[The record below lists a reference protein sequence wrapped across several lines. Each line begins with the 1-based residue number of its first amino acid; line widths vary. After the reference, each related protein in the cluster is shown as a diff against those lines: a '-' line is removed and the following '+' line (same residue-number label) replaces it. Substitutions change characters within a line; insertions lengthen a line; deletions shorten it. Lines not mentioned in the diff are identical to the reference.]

1 MASYTADVIVVGGGI
16 AGITTALELLD
27 HDRNVLMLDRDEEA
41 NFGGLAKESFGG
53 LFFVNSREQQRNG
66 IKDSPTLALRDWH
79 SFAEFGPDDRLPK
92 LWAETYVE
100 RCIPD
105 VYEWLR
111 AGGIRFLPLPAWV
124 ERGEARPGNSVP
136 RFHIVWGTGRE
147 LATRL
152 IAALRAHPNRARF
165 AIKFGHRVER
175 LITQAGRVA
184 GCAGTHEEDGTP
196 FEARAEHVV
205 IASGGINGDIPRVK
219 ANWHRDWG
227 KPPDVILNG
236 SHKYAD
242 GTLHDAAAA
251 LGGRLTHLDNMW
263 NYASGVHHYRPR
275 KPHHG
280 LSLVPAKSALWL
292 NWRGERISPP
302 LVSGFD
308 TRALVTAICAQERQ
322 YSWQLLNRRIALK
335 ELAVS
340 GAEFNPS
347 IRDKS
352 WLRFARDIILG
363 NRWLVDE
370 LTANCGDFVV
380 ARSLPELVAK
390 MNALQGD
397 RSVDLAVLKDA
408 VTRYDA
414 EVARGAA
421 ARDAQLRRIAELR
434 QYRGDRIRISKSQA
448 ILDERA
454 MPLIAIRE
462 FIVSRKS
469 LGGIVTDLQCRV
481 QAGEDR
487 AIPGLY
493 AVGEATGFG
502 GGGMHGLR
510 GLEGTFLGGSILTGR
525 MAGRSIGR
533 DSLAPA
539 GRGMG

>member
-1 MASYTADVIVVGGGI
+1 MADYTAEVLVIGGGI
-16 AGITTALELLD
+16 AGIAVALELLD
-27 HDRNVLMLDRDEEA
+27 HGRDVLLLDRDEESG
-41 NFGGLAKESFGG
+41 FGGLAKESFGG

-66 IKDSPTLALRDWH
+66 IKDTPARALRDWH
-79 SFAEFGPDDRLPK
+79 SFAEFGPDDCLPK

-111 AGGIRFLPLPAWV
+111 AGGLRFLPLPAWV
-124 ERGEARPGNSVP
+124 ERGETRPGNSVP
-136 RFHIVWGTGRE
+136 RFPVVWGTGRE

-152 IAALRAHPNRARF
+152 IAALASHPNRAQF
-165 AIKFGHRVER
+165 AAKFQHRVET
-175 LITQAGRVA
+175 LVTQGGRVA
-184 GCAGTHEEDGTP
+184 GCAGAHEGDGAP
-196 FEARAEHVV
+196 FEARAEHVI
-205 IASGGINGDIPRVK
+205 IASGGINGDIDRVK

-227 KPPDVILNG
+227 KPPEVILNG

-242 GTLHDAAAA
+242 GTLHDAAAKI
-251 LGGRLTHLDNMW
+251 GGRLTHLDNMW

-275 KPHHG
+275 KPLHG

-292 NWRGERISPP
+292 NWRGERILPP

-308 TRALVTAICAQERQ
+308 TRALVTAICAQQRQ
-322 YSWQLLNRRIALK
+322 YSWQLMNRKIALK

-347 IRDKS
+347 IREKS
-352 WLRFARDIILG
+352 WIRFARDMILG

-370 LTANCGDFVV
+370 LTANCRDFVV
-380 ARSLPELVAK
+380 ARSLPELVDK

-397 RSVDLAVLKDA
+397 RSVDVAALTQAVS
-408 VTRYDA
+408 RYDA
-414 EVARGAA
+414 EVERGPQSQ
-421 ARDAQLRRIAELR
+421 DVQLRRIAELR
-434 QYRGDRIRISKSQA
+434 QYRGDRMRISKSQK
-448 ILDERA
+448 IVDDRA

-469 LGGIVTDLQCRV
+469 LGGIATDLQCRV
-481 QAGEDR
+481 LAGEDQP
-487 AIPGLY
+487 IPGLY
-493 AVGEATGFG
+493 AVGEAAGFG

-525 MAGRSIGR
+525 MAGRGIGR
-533 DSLAPA
+533 PS
-539 GRGMG
+539 

>member
-1 MASYTADVIVVGGGI
+1 MANYTADVAVIGGGI
-16 AGITTALELLD
+16 AGIAAALELLD
-27 HDRNVLMLDRDEEA
+27 HGRDVLILDRDEESG
-41 NFGGLAKESFGG
+41 FGGLAKESFGG
-53 LFFVNSREQQRNG
+53 VFFVNSREQQRNG
-66 IKDSPTLALRDWH
+66 IKDSPALALRDWH
-79 SFAEFGPDDRLPK
+79 SFAEFGPEDRFPK

-105 VYEWLR
+105 VYEWLC

-147 LATRL
+147 LATKL
-152 IAALRAHPNRARF
+152 IAALRSHPNRGRF
-165 AIKFGHRVER
+165 AVKFEHRVET
-175 LITQAGRVA
+175 LVTQGGRIA
-184 GCAGTHEEDGTP
+184 GCAGTHERDGTT
-196 FEARAEHVV
+196 FEVRAEHVIV
-205 IASGGINGDIPRVK
+205 ASGGINGDIGRVK

-227 KPPDVILNG
+227 KPPEVILNG

-242 GTLHDAAAA
+242 GKLHDAVATI
-251 LGGRLTHLDNMW
+251 GGRLTHLDNMW

-275 KPHHG
+275 KPLHG

-292 NWRGERISPP
+292 NWRGERILPP

-322 YSWQLLNRRIALK
+322 YSWQLMNRRIALK
-335 ELAVS
+335 ELAIS

-352 WLRFARDIILG
+352 WVRLARDMILG
-363 NRWLVDE
+363 NRWLVGE
-370 LTANCGDFVV
+370 MTANCRDFVV
-380 ARSLPELVAK
+380 ARSLSELAGK

-397 RSVDLAVLKDA
+397 RSVDPGALTAA

-414 EVARGAA
+414 EVARAS
-421 ARDAQLRRIAELR
+421 DSQDPQLRRIAELR
-434 QYRGDRIRISKSQA
+434 QYRGDRMRISKSQK

-469 LGGIVTDLQCRV
+469 LGGIATDLECRV
-481 QAGEDR
+481 LGGADEPV
-487 AIPGLY
+487 AGLY
-493 AVGEATGFG
+493 AVGEAAGFG

-533 DSLAPA
+533 PS
-539 GRGMG
+539 

>member
-1 MASYTADVIVVGGGI
+1 MANYTADVLVIGGGI
-16 AGITTALELLD
+16 AGITAALELLD
-27 HDRNVLMLDRDEEA
+27 HGRDVLILDRDEETG
-41 NFGGLAKESFGG
+41 FGGLAKESFGG

-66 IKDSPTLALRDWH
+66 IKDSPAQALRDWH
-79 SFAEFGPDDRLPK
+79 SFAEFAPADRFPK
-92 LWAETYVE
+92 LWAKTYVE

-124 ERGEARPGNSVP
+124 ERGETQPGNSVP

-152 IAALRAHPNRARF
+152 IAALGSHPNRSRF
-165 AIKFGHRVER
+165 GVKFQHRVET
-175 LITQAGRVA
+175 LVMQGGRVV
-184 GCAGTHEEDGTP
+184 GCAGAHERDGTP
-196 FEARAEHVV
+196 FEARAEHVI

-219 ANWHRDWG
+219 ANWHRDWR

-236 SHKYAD
+236 SHKFAD
-242 GTLHDAAAA
+242 GKLHDAVATI
-251 LGGRLTHLDNMW
+251 GGRLTHLDNMW

-275 KPHHG
+275 KPLHG

-292 NWRGERISPP
+292 NWRGERIFPP

-322 YSWQLLNRRIALK
+322 YSWQLMNRRIALK

-347 IRDKS
+347 IREKS
-352 WLRFARDIILG
+352 WLRFACDMFFG

-370 LTANCGDFVV
+370 MTANCRDFVV
-380 ARSLPELVAK
+380 ARSVPELVDK

-397 RSVDLAVLKDA
+397 RSVDLAALADA
-408 VTRYDA
+408 VRRYDA
-414 EVARGAA
+414 EVARGPGSQT
-421 ARDAQLRRIAELR
+421 DAQLRRIAELR
-434 QYRGDRIRISKSQA
+434 QYRGDRMRISKSQT
-448 ILDERA
+448 ILDQRA

-469 LGGIVTDLQCRV
+469 LGGIATDLECRV
-481 QAGEDR
+481 LADGDR
-487 AIPGLY
+487 PIPGLY
-493 AVGEATGFG
+493 AVGEAAGFG

-510 GLEGTFLGGSILTGR
+510 GLEGTFLGGSIFTGR

-533 DSLAPA
+533 AS
-539 GRGMG
+539 